1 MKTMINI
8 KADKEVKENAQELA
22 RDLGLPLSG
31 IINAMLKEF
40 VRNRSVSF
48 SAIPTMTRALE
59 NVLGKVEN
67 DIKKARIC
75 LPFFLPPRKLMNT
88 WTPYENHIS

>member
-8 KADKEVKENAQELA
+8 KADREVKENAQALA
-22 RDLGLPLSG
+22 KDLGLPLSG
-31 IINAMLKEF
+31 IINALLKEF

-59 NVLGKVEN
+59 SVLGKVEN
-67 DIKKARIC
+67 DIKKGKNMSPVFSSAEKANEY
-75 LPFFLPPRKLMNT
+75 LDTL
-88 WTPYENHIS
+88 

>member
-1 MKTMINI
+1 MINI
-8 KADKEVKENAQELA
+8 KADREVKENAQELA

-40 VRNRSVSF
+40 VRSRSVSF

-67 DIKKARIC
+67 DIKKGRNMSPAFSSAEKANEY
-75 LPFFLPPRKLMNT
+75 LDTL
-88 WTPYENHIS
+88 

>member
-1 MKTMINI
+1 M
-8 KADKEVKENAQELA
+8 KENAQELA

-48 SAIPTMTRALE
+48 SAVPTMTRALE

-67 DIKKARIC
+67 DIEKGENMSPIFSSAEKANEY
-75 LPFFLPPRKLMNT
+75 LDTL
-88 WTPYENHIS
+88 

>member
-8 KADKEVKENAQELA
+8 KADKEVKENAQKLA
-22 RDLGLPLSG
+22 KDLGLPLSG
-31 IINAMLKEF
+31 IINALLKEF

-48 SAIPTMTRALE
+48 SVIPTMTRALE

-67 DIKKARIC
+67 DIKKGKNMSPVFSSADKANDY
-75 LPFFLPPRKLMNT
+75 LDNL
-88 WTPYENHIS
+88 

>member
-8 KADKEVKENAQELA
+8 KADKEVKENAQKLA

-31 IINAMLKEF
+31 IINALLKEF

-48 SAIPTMTRALE
+48 SVIPTMTCALE

-67 DIKKARIC
+67 DVKKGKNMSPVFSSASKANAY
-75 LPFFLPPRKLMNT
+75 LDNL
-88 WTPYENHIS
+88 